1 MSYPVAFY
9 KTMQLGEF
17 LKGPEAIELASSGP
31 QFEAA
36 SGQGREVQTGYGPQ
50 MRFEFVLRSCIQRSA
65 STSES
70 FADFLGRRLQFAIDF
85 AQVCGRVPSSRDD
98 TTGTL
103 AFLLDVSQ
111 IHATG
116 SGVSAAST
124 TVDIAG
130 SFVDFFEGE
139 RWYITDGSNWELL
152 TIAADGSSTTLS
164 VEATQ
169 YAYASGAVIFRPTW
183 WLERASFVGSLK
195 IPGGEDTVAHSV
207 ARDMELRFASVED
220 PGYQ

>member
-1 MSYPVAFY
+1 MSYPIAYY

-17 LKGPEAIELASSGP
+17 LKGPESIEVPIEGP

-36 SGQGREVQTGYGPQ
+36 TAQGREVQTGYGPRA
-50 MRFEFVLRSCIQRSA
+50 RFELTLRACIQRNA
-65 STSES
+65 ATSET
-70 FADFLGRRLQFAIDF
+70 FADFLGRRIQFAIDF
-85 AQVCGRVPSSRDD
+85 AEVCGRVPSTRDD

-116 SGVSAAST
+116 SSVSAAAT
-124 TVDIAG
+124 TIDIAG
-130 SFVDFFEGE
+130 SFVDFFEDE

-164 VEATQ
+164 VDATQ

-183 WLERASFVGSLK
+183 WLERSSVVGSLK
-195 IPGGEDTVAHSV
+195 IPGGEDAAAHSV
-207 ARDMELRFASVED
+207 ARDMEIRFASVED